1 MGIGDRSIISHP
13 RQKFSWPENSITSCV
28 VCTQQ
33 GGYPDLRGSGDG
45 AAVAAMRARPSRA
58 VAGDW
63 ATWWGGA
70 AVAWWSSAGTPS
82 DLWPPMAVTTR
93 SSRSIIPSPIAF
105 HCSGRPGLMA
115 SHPWPLPHHR
125 HHYDGGRDSSNK
137 RRRWHRR
144 HKQVSSTGYDGN
156 KHPPCA
162 DAPLPPIG
170 PSTLLP
176 SNSLWWSQHHWE
188 SGMASGPSVEA
199 ADEMTALGSTGL
211 RLQVFIVGC
220 RAPARPLPIS
230 AAWMLCV
237 VGVFL

>member
-1 MGIGDRSIISHP
+1 
-13 RQKFSWPENSITSCV
+13 
-28 VCTQQ
+28 
-33 GGYPDLRGSGDG
+33 
-45 AAVAAMRARPSRA
+45 
-58 VAGDW
+58 VAGQ
-63 ATWWGGA
+63 
-70 AVAWWSSAGTPS
+70 AWWRHIHGRF
-82 DLWPPMAVTTR
+82 LTTA
-93 SSRSIIPSPIAF
+93 ITVED
-105 HCSGRPGLMA
+105 
-115 SHPWPLPHHR
+115 
-125 HHYDGGRDSSNK
+125 DGGRDSSNK

-237 VGVFL
+237 VGVFLWGVDASFIFTGGRSRKEDDDWTVDARYFRFFYLDIIESNPYLFPHPVSMFFFCSFFFSHRVYKCIKIITTCTRFIPVELKNY

>member
-1 MGIGDRSIISHP
+1 MGIGDRSSISHP

-58 VAGDW
+58 VAD
-63 ATWWGGA
+63 
-70 AVAWWSSAGTPS
+70 
-82 DLWPPMAVTTR
+82 
-93 SSRSIIPSPIAF
+93 
-105 HCSGRPGLMA
+105 
-115 SHPWPLPHHR
+115 
-125 HHYDGGRDSSNK
+125 DGGRDSSNK